1 VSDFRSKPGGAVLYK
16 HQVSQQQ
23 GEIEMTQI
31 IVEASPSAER
41 LASLGV
47 DHWQIW
53 EKEVSRFPW
62 EYFEDE
68 ISYILEGRAIITPEG
83 GPPVEISKGNLVTI
97 PSDMI
102 CIWNIVEPL
111 RKRYH
116 IG

>member
-1 VSDFRSKPGGAVLYK
+1 
-16 HQVSQQQ
+16 
-23 GEIEMTQI
+23 MTQI
-31 IVEASPSAER
+31 IVEASPSAEK

-47 DHWQIW
+47 EHWPLW
-53 EKEVSRFPW
+53 EKEASKFPW

-83 GPPVEISKGNLVTI
+83 GPPVEIGKGNLVTI